1 MQTLRIGTR
10 GSALALYQTKLVSE
24 ALCKAFPT
32 LQTEV
37 VEIKTLGDKKQGTV
51 QACFGDKKDW
61 VYELE
66 MALLDQ
72 SIDLAIHSAKDV
84 PGNTEPGLALLPVM
98 DRQSPYDI
106 FIGRTKKEGGRY
118 SFEETRLITEAAG
131 VSLNIGTAS
140 LRRKA
145 ALKKAYPQVVCIDHR
160 GNVPTRIRKLDEDT
174 TLAGIILAEAGV
186 VRLQALSD
194 EAYSR
199 LSLDVSVPAMNQGI
213 LAAQFRES
221 DSKLKT
227 MLEALSSP
235 TLQGIFF
242 AERTV
247 AEVLEGDCKTAI
259 GIFAQEIAP
268 STMSLTCEVYNP
280 HAPTSMR
287 ATRTFPFK
295 HWYAEA
301 QGLAQE
307 LLAQGVK
314 ALMS

>member
-1 MQTLRIGTR
+1 
-10 GSALALYQTKLVSE
+10 
-24 ALCKAFPT
+24 
-32 LQTEV
+32 
-37 VEIKTLGDKKQGTV
+37 
-51 QACFGDKKDW
+51 
-61 VYELE
+61 
-66 MALLDQ
+66 
-72 SIDLAIHSAKDV
+72 
-84 PGNTEPGLALLPVM
+84 
-98 DRQSPYDI
+98 
-106 FIGRTKKEGGRY
+106 
-118 SFEETRLITEAAG
+118 
-131 VSLNIGTAS
+131 
-140 LRRKA
+140 
-145 ALKKAYPQVVCIDHR
+145 
-160 GNVPTRIRKLDEDT
+160 
-174 TLAGIILAEAGV
+174 
-186 VRLQALSD
+186 
-194 EAYSR
+194 
-199 LSLDVSVPAMNQGI
+199 MNQGI

-287 ATRTFPFK
+287 ATRTFPFQ
-295 HWYAEA
+295 HWHAEA